1 MMKVYATPK
10 LKANRLAP
18 AIIGGIIETVE
29 EKTPKD
35 LDWIENIDIDDK
47 TNYWTITIKPKAAYY
62 PDIILKYNKLTKSKV
77 LKGKLYEIEEQLT
90 QTKEYIENKL
100 YI

>member
-29 EKTPKD
+29 EKTD
-35 LDWIENIDIDDK
+35 TAMTDK
-47 TNYWTITIKPKAAYY
+47 ILTIFNTI
-62 PDIILKYNKLTKSKV
+62 
-77 LKGKLYEIEEQLT
+77 
-90 QTKEYIENKL
+90 
-100 YI
+100 